1 MKYSI
6 VIPVFNEEKSVVELY
21 EQTRSVMQ
29 AIADDFEFVFVDDGS
44 TDQTFAIL
52 ETIAQRDGRAVVIK
66 FRRNYGKTEALA
78 AGFRHASGDCL
89 VAMDGD
95 LQHDP
100 HDIPLF
106 LQKIDEGY
114 DVVCGYRTSRPGDN
128 LLFKR
133 IPSKLG
139 NALIARLTGV
149 RIRDFGGGFKAYR
162 AEAIRQVP
170 LYGGLEVFI
179 PALAAAYG
187 ASVCEVP
194 IQIHERRH
202 GKSHY
207 GFGRVFPTLLDMI
220 TIPFLLRY
228 FSRPMQFFGAIGLW
242 ALSAGLA
249 LAAWLLSELLRGV
262 SVDHEHGPLMFFT
275 MVLILAGLQLVCLG
289 LLGEMHVRHFYLSN
303 ANRRD
308 AGVLRVVRRG

>member
-6 VIPVFNEEKSVVELY
+6 VIPVFNEQSNVTELYQETKSV
-21 EQTRSVMQ
+21 MD

-44 TDQTFAIL
+44 TDQTVKVL
-52 ETIAQRDGRAVVIK
+52 ESIAQQDSRVVLVQL
-66 FRRNYGKTEALA
+66 RRNYGKTEALV
-78 AGFRHASGDCL
+78 AGFGHATGDCL

-106 LQKIDEGY
+106 LQKIDEGF
-114 DVVCGYRTSRPGDN
+114 DVVCGCRVSRPGDN
-128 LLFKR
+128 LILKR
-133 IPSKLG
+133 IPSKVANTLM
-139 NALIARLTGV
+139 AKLTGV
-149 RIRDFGGGFKAYR
+149 EIHDFGGGFKAYR
-162 AEAIRQVP
+162 ADAIRQIP
-170 LYGGLEVFI
+170 LYGELQRFI

-194 IQIHERRH
+194 IQIRERRH

-207 GFGRVFPTLLDMI
+207 GFGRVFPTLFDLI

-228 FSRPMQFFGAIGLW
+228 LSRPMHFFGAVG
-242 ALSAGLA
+242 LSALASGSA
-249 LAAWLLSELLRGV
+249 LAAWLLLELLRGV
-262 SVDHEHGPLMFFT
+262 TVYQEHGPLMFFT

-303 ANRRD
+303 AERRD
-308 AGVLRVVRRG
+308 SGVLRVVRKG